1 MQKLEKILVI
11 EDEKPIREN
20 IIEMLE
26 IEGFQMIGAGNG
38 KIGLE
43 LAINHQPDLI
53 LCDVMMPEMDG
64 YLVLSELRENPQTST
79 IPFIFLTA
87 RAEKSDFRKGMEL
100 GADDYITKPCT
111 PDELLKAVQMRLKK
125 HQKLTQNYKN
135 IIDQALEQINF
146 LLYYDTLTNLP
157 NRLLLSEKFT
167 EIVGLKQPFVP
178 VLCLSID
185 RFARIKESIDH
196 GDLSLLVKSLAQRLK
211 DCLKINDLLS
221 RFSDEQFVIILA
233 NIHNKSEVNGII
245 QNIINSIN
253 KGFIL
258 DAEKISKELFVT
270 VSVGI
275 SFYDNDGDNV
285 EKLVKNAQ
293 KAMRKCGEQGGNQYQ
308 FYIEEFTQENEDK
321 LIIEAELY
329 HALERK
335 QLFLNYQPQVDLK
348 TGKIVGAEV
357 LLRWQH
363 PQLGFVSP
371 AKFIPIA
378 EETGLIITI
387 GEWLIRTASQQIK
400 DWEKAGFSALRV
412 AVNISA
418 TQFNQSSFRQRLV
431 EILLATGINPQ
442 NLDLEL
448 TESILVQNK
457 ESAIKQ
463 LKSFKELGLKVA
475 IDDFGTGYSSLS
487 YLQQFPFDILKVD
500 QTFVRNITKDEKSVG
515 ITKAIIEMAHS
526 LNLKVIAEGIE
537 TEEELAF
544 LQAHNCDEMQGY
556 LFSKPLTAKDFEQLL
571 ISGKCLNAAKIG

>member
-1 MQKLEKILVI
+1 MQKILVI

-26 IEGFQMIGAGNG
+26 LEKFQVIGAGNG

-43 LAINHQPDLI
+43 LAIHHQPDLI

-64 YLVLSELRENPQTST
+64 YTVLTELRENSQTST

-111 PDELLKAVQMRLKK
+111 PDELIKAVQMRLKK

-146 LLYYDTLTNLP
+146 LLYYDTITNLP

-167 EIVGLKQPFVP
+167 EIVGFKPAFVP

-185 RFARIKESIDH
+185 RFTRIKETIDH
-196 GDLSLLVKSLAQRLK
+196 GELSLLIKSLAQRLK
-211 DCLKINDLLS
+211 DCLKSHDLLS

-233 NIHNKSEVNGII
+233 NIQNKAEVDHII
-245 QNIINSIN
+245 QKIINTIN

-258 DAEKISKELFVT
+258 DVENNYKELFVT
-270 VSVGI
+270 VSVGV
-275 SFYDNDGDNV
+275 SFYRPDGDNV

-293 KAMRKCGEQGGNQYQ
+293 QAMRKCLETGGNKYQ

-363 PQLGFVSP
+363 PQLGFISP
-371 AKFIPIA
+371 GKFIPIA
-378 EETGLIITI
+378 EETGLIIQI

-400 DWEKAGFSALRV
+400 NWEKAGFSALRV

-418 TQFNQSSFRQRLV
+418 TQFNQSSFRQRLI
-431 EILLATGINPQ
+431 EILLSTGINPQ

-487 YLQQFPFDILKVD
+487 YLQQFPFDILKID
-500 QTFVRNITKDEKSVG
+500 QVFVRNITKDEKSVG

-544 LQAHNCDEMQGY
+544 LQGHNCDEMQGY

-571 ISGKCLNAAKIG
+571 ISGKCLNAGKIG